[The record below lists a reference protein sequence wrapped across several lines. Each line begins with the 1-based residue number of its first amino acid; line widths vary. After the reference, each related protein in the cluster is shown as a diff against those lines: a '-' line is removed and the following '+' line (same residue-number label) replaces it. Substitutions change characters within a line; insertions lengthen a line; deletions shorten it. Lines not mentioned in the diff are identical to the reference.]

1 MEYPIKRLLVKAI
14 EKETKMTIKK
24 ILSVIILIVGVAL
37 IIAPFGYKM
46 FDRASAGAD
55 MMQAFEPVLTRP
67 NVTTFQGH
75 MQTFSAMKDDMN
87 KMLPALAQQ
96 MNMTQDQLN
105 QMIGNQFPGV
115 ANGMKQMDKM
125 GQDFNTVITVMD
137 QNVDNFQKA
146 DQLPMRTMPWF
157 FIVAGGVLV
166 VLAGAQLLLP
176 AKK

>member
-1 MEYPIKRLLVKAI
+1 MS
-14 EKETKMTIKK
+14 K
-24 ILSVIILIVGVAL
+24 ILSVIILLVGVAL

-55 MMQAFEPVLTRP
+55 MMRAFEPVLTRP

-75 MQTFSAMKDDMN
+75 MQTFAGMKDDMN
-87 KMLPALAQQ
+87 KMIPALAQKMRITPDQ
-96 MNMTQDQLN
+96 MN
-105 QMIGNQFPGV
+105 QMLGQQFPGV
-115 ANGMKQMDKM
+115 ANGIKQMDKM

-137 QNVDNFQKA
+137 QNVENFQKA

-166 VLAGAQLLLP
+166 VLAGAQLLIP
-176 AKK
+176 AKKQAA

>member
-1 MEYPIKRLLVKAI
+1 MPSNKVI
-14 EKETKMTIKK
+14 
-24 ILSVIILIVGVAL
+24 SVIILLVGVAL

-55 MMQAFEPVLTRP
+55 MMKAFEPVLTRP

-75 MQTFSAMKDDMN
+75 MQTFGGMQQDIN
-87 KMLPALAQQ
+87 KMMPALAQQ
-96 MNMTQDQLN
+96 MGMSQNQLN
-105 QMIGNQFPGV
+105 QMMGQQFPGV
-115 ANGMKQMDKM
+115 ANGMQQMDKM
-125 GQDFNTVITVMD
+125 GQDFSTVINVMD
-137 QNVDNFQKA
+137 QNVENFQKA

-157 FIVAGGVLV
+157 FIIAGGALV

>member
-1 MEYPIKRLLVKAI
+1 MS
-14 EKETKMTIKK
+14 TSK
-24 ILSVIILIVGVAL
+24 ILSVIILLVGVAL
-37 IIAPFGYKM
+37 IIAPFAYKM

-75 MQTFSAMKDDMN
+75 MQTFGGMKEDMN

-96 MNMTQDQLN
+96 MGMTQDQLN
-105 QMIGNQFPGV
+105 QMMQQQFPGV
-115 ANGMKQMDKM
+115 ANGMQQMDKM

-137 QNVDNFQKA
+137 QNVENFQKA

-157 FIVAGGVLV
+157 FIISGAALV
-166 VLAGAQLLLP
+166 ILAGAQLLIP
-176 AKK
+176 SKSS

>member
-1 MEYPIKRLLVKAI
+1 MSTNKV
-14 EKETKMTIKK
+14 
-24 ILSVIILIVGVAL
+24 LSVIILLVGVGL
-37 IIAPFGYKM
+37 IIAPFGFKM

-75 MQTFSAMKDDMN
+75 MQTFSGMKDDLG
-87 KMLPALAQQ
+87 KMLPAFSQK
-96 MNMTQDQLN
+96 MGVTQDQLN
-105 QMIGNQFPGV
+105 QMMKQQFPGI
-115 ANGMKQMDKM
+115 ANGMQQMDKM

-157 FIVAGGVLV
+157 FIIAGGALV
-166 VLAGAQLLLP
+166 VLAGAQLVIP
-176 AKK
+176 EKK

>member
-1 MEYPIKRLLVKAI
+1 MS
-14 EKETKMTIKK
+14 K
-24 ILSVIILIVGVAL
+24 ILSVIILLVGVAL

-55 MMQAFEPVLTRP
+55 MMRAFEPVLTRP

-75 MQTFSAMKDDMN
+75 MQTFAGMKDDMN
-87 KMLPALAQQ
+87 KMIPALAQKMGIAPDQ
-96 MNMTQDQLN
+96 MN
-105 QMIGNQFPGV
+105 QMLGQQFSGV
-115 ANGMKQMDKM
+115 ANGIKQMDKM

-137 QNVDNFQKA
+137 QNVENFQKA

-166 VLAGAQLLLP
+166 VLAGAQLLIP
-176 AKK
+176 AKKQAA